1 MIVLEKS
8 LEKILNFESQNL
20 WNPVVLNFSTLVGWA
35 VALHPSICR
44 DNWAVFYSSDAFLLF
59 FLSFQSRC
67 WFLDCILSLSG

>member
-8 LEKILNFESQNL
+8 LEKILNFESKNL

-44 DNWAVFYSSDAFLLF
+44 DNWAAGLYSSDVVLLF
-59 FLSFQSRC
+59 FSASRVAAD
-67 WFLDCILSLSG
+67 F

>member
-8 LEKILNFESQNL
+8 LEKILNFESKNL

-44 DNWAVFYSSDAFLLF
+44 DNWAAVLYSSDVVLLF
-59 FLSFQSRC
+59 FSASRVAAD
-67 WFLDCILSLSG
+67 F